1 MTTFAHNV
9 IHLDCK
15 LKEVTL
21 NGIRHYETPGGVFPS
36 VTTVTGW
43 EKQQFFSEW
52 RKKNP
57 DESKRVTSR
66 GTKFHNLLEKYIKN
80 EELIIEDM
88 HSMQKSLFALIK
100 PEIDK
105 IDNVIALETPLWSK
119 TLGLA
124 GRTDCI
130 GEYNGKLSI
139 IDFKAS
145 TKEKRKQDIDNYFAQ
160 ATAYAL
166 MFQERTGII
175 VKNFAIIIAC
185 EDGMLQ
191 VFEGNPLN
199 YVKPL
204 IVNLYYKT
212 PQPPVGAYDPFHPDD
227 VGKKITNPYKIAF

>member
-1 MTTFAHNV
+1 MSLSNLKKFVHKPIEINGS
-9 IHLDCK
+9 
-15 LKEVTL
+15 LKEVTIDG
-21 NGIRHYETPGGVFPS
+21 NRFYETPEGIFPS
-36 VTTVTGW
+36 VTSVVGF
-43 EKQQFFSEW
+43 KKSAFFAEW

-66 GTKFHNLLEKYIKN
+66 GTKFHSLLEKYIKN
-80 EELIIEDM
+80 EELIVEDL
-88 HSMQKSLFALIK
+88 HSMQKSLFSLVK

-105 IDNVIALETPLWSK
+105 IDNIIALETPLWSK

-130 GEYNGKLSI
+130 ADYDGKLSI

-175 VKNFAIIIAC
+175 VSNFAIIIAC

-191 VFEGNPLN
+191 VFEGKPIN
-199 YVKPL
+199 YVKHLKSL
-204 IVNLYYKT
+204 INEYKEMNAV
-212 PQPPVGAYDPFHPDD
+212 PRDKDA
-227 VGKKITNPYKIAF
+227 